1 MKKQDWVAL
10 LIVPVCLFCPLKE
23 GIPFLQAVIIR
34 LLFLAVFLGVFA
46 LFFRWPKRYR
56 DYRHGQTLLAL
67 PQKKVTG
74 YIADLRSYDTGKKS
88 YISVSDG
95 TTMEIGGDWSIYE
108 HSHLETYPVYEGD
121 ILSLTSVR
129 NGKPFMKFRSLPS
142 YVDGTEHKLRYY
154 HNSIEVT
161 YITDTDGTNYCL
173 SIRPMDE
180 EQGSSFPM

>member
-1 MKKQDWVAL
+1 MKDYDYLMTIPMLVYL
-10 LIVPVCLFCPLKE
+10 LIKSISWGNTIEQVLSIFLLGSVMWLGFC
-23 GIPFLQAVIIR
+23 
-34 LLFLAVFLGVFA
+34 A
-46 LFFRWPKRYR
+46 LVLRWPKRYK
-56 DYRHGQTLLAL
+56 DHEHGKALLAL

-108 HSHLETYPVYEGD
+108 HSHMETYPVYDGD

-129 NGKPFMKFRSLPS
+129 NGKPFMKFRTLPS
-142 YVDGTEHKLRYY
+142 YVDGAEHKLRYY

-173 SIRPMDE
+173 AIQPIE
-180 EQGSSFPM
+180 EA